1 MYQRGAHRKDIGSDM
16 YKLKFYTK
24 SGNFSHEEVFTSLKE
39 MDARYCY
46 CKDVVCP
53 TAWVFINNDWSR
65 MLGY

>member
-1 MYQRGAHRKDIGSDM
+1 M

-24 SGNFSHEEVFTSLKE
+24 SGDFEHEEVFTTLKD
-39 MDARYCY
+39 MDDRYCD